1 MFASVLHV
9 ESERTISML
18 HSEGSDVR
26 IVAFRVDS
34 SVSSEN
40 SSRTDGDLRVLYEQH
55 FVGDDCSVVSIIKEE
70 CNSVL
75 RLGFVVRCMSTNKV
89 CVFFHGR
96 FGEKSA
102 SLRYVISNLVSV

>member
-1 MFASVLHV
+1 MLASVLHV

-26 IVAFRVDS
+26 IVA
-34 SVSSEN
+34 SEN

-55 FVGDDCSVVSIIKEE
+55 FVGEDCSVVSIIKEE

-75 RLGFVVRCMSTNKV
+75 RLGFVVRCMSMNKV

-96 FGEKSA
+96 FGGKSA
-102 SLRYVISNLVSV
+102 SLRCVISNLVSV